1 MPNQTEK
8 FIEKEADE
16 WFLRNKLIL
25 NKNLKGVYNIPI
37 NMIINILKKGDFIL
51 EIGCS
56 NGRNLNEIFLKT
68 EGNCFGIDPSNIA
81 ILEGKKM
88 FPKINLNFGIANDL
102 NFENQ
107 KFDVVWFGFCMYLI
121 DRSLLMKAVSEADRV
136 LKENGFLVIT
146 DFDPIYPFR
155 NKYLDMDQ
163 IHSYKAD
170 YSKLFLGNPSYSL
183 VEKKSYSHKS
193 SCFHR
198 DENQRIATW
207 ILNKS
212 ILNGYAE
219 RANS

>member
-8 FIEKEADE
+8 FIKIEADE

-25 NKNLKGVYNIPI
+25 SKNLKGVYNIPI
-37 NMIINILKKGDFIL
+37 NMIKNILKKEDFIL

-68 EGNCFGIDPSNIA
+68 EGECFGIDPSKIA
-81 ILEGKKM
+81 ISKGKKM
-88 FPKINLNFGIANDL
+88 FPKINLNFGVANDL
-102 NFENQ
+102 KFENQ

-146 DFDPIYPFR
+146 DFDPIYPFK

-163 IHSYKAD
+163 LYSYKAD
-170 YSKLFLGNPSYSL
+170 YSKLFLANPSYSL
-183 VEKKSYSHKS
+183 VEKKSYSHENS
-193 SCFHR
+193 YFHK
-198 DENQRIATW
+198 DENQRVATW
-207 ILNKS
+207 VLNKS
-212 ILNGYAE
+212 ILKGYTE
-219 RANS
+219 RVDN

>member
-8 FIEKEADE
+8 FINKEADE

-37 NMIINILKKGDFIL
+37 NMIKNFLKKEDFIL

-68 EGNCFGIDPSNIA
+68 EGQCFGVDPSKVA

-88 FPKINLNFGIANDL
+88 FPKINLNFGVAHDL

-107 KFDVVWFGFCMYLI
+107 KFNVVWFGFCMY
-121 DRSLLMKAVSEADRV
+121 LMKAVSEADRV

-146 DFDPIYPFR
+146 DFDPIYPFK

-163 IHSYKAD
+163 IHSFKAD
-170 YSKLFLGNPSYSL
+170 YSKLFLANPAYSL
-183 VEKKSYSHKS
+183 VEKKSYSHES

-198 DENQRIATW
+198 DENQRIASW
-207 ILNKS
+207 VLNKS

-219 RANS
+219 RVDD